1 MSNVSLNTGPNC
13 SICLTD
19 SAYCYFPQLLDDILH
34 RMQNSG
40 CLLWDCQ
47 VLFDSTQGRAFPE
60 LEASK
65 NNTNISE
72 TALVSPTGAPKTL
85 FSDKLAL
92 NSGNCNLYFLISF
105 TSTPSTLADYRAHLI
120 T

>member
-60 LEASK
+60 CRGCK

-72 TALVSPTGAPKTL
+72 TALVSPAEIQRH
-85 FSDKLAL
+85 
-92 NSGNCNLYFLISF
+92 YFQIS
-105 TSTPSTLADYRAHLI
+105 LH
-120 T
+120 